1 MKILEAR
8 FKVAISREEYE
19 KSAIPG
25 AHKWANML
33 GLKWK
38 IYGFDDKTS
47 MATGIYLFEDV
58 EAMKA
63 HMENLKNMEKVVDHA
78 SNLEL
83 QVWDI
88 QDSLSKITR
97 API

>member
-1 MKILEAR
+1 LKILEAR

-19 KSAIPG
+19 KSATPG
-25 AHKWANML
+25 AHKWADMS

-38 IYGFDDKTS
+38 IYGFDDETS

-58 EAMKA
+58 EVMKT
-63 HMENLKNMEKVVDHA
+63 HMENLKKMEKAADHA
-78 SNLEL
+78 SDLEM

-88 QDSLSKITR
+88 QESLSKITKG
-97 API
+97 PI

>member
-19 KSAIPG
+19 RSANPQ
-25 AHKWANML
+25 KWINMP

-38 IYGFDDKTS
+38 IYAFDDEAS
-47 MATGIYLFEDV
+47 MGTGIYLFHDE
-58 EAMKA
+58 EAMNA
-63 HMENLKNMEKVVDHA
+63 HMENLRKMEKVVEHV
-78 SNLEL
+78 SELEMK
-83 QVWDI
+83 VWDV
-88 QDSLSKITR
+88 QEALCKITG